1 MGEWSYR
8 WICFFHQGLNIWVF
22 LWNTKTRRVK
32 ENSPP
37 FLAGRSPTP
46 FCALHF
52 IKRQPLQEITH
63 LLATNANAQSVY
75 NGRRMSSVAERR
87 RLLEQ
92 TSGVGNKKRKSPNLS
107 HDNNISSSNLKRPLL
122 RRDLR

>member
-1 MGEWSYR
+1 MELQADLLLPPRSQHLV
-8 WICFFHQGLNIWVF
+8 FSVEHQN
-22 LWNTKTRRVK
+22 K

-46 FCALHF
+46 FSALLF

-63 LLATNANAQSVY
+63 LFATNANAQSVY
-75 NGRRMSSVAERR
+75 NDRRMSSVAERR
-87 RLLEQ
+87 RLVEQ

-107 HDNNISSSNLKRPLL
+107 HDNNISSSNMKKTIA
-122 RRDLR
+122 

>member
-1 MGEWSYR
+1 MELLADLLLPPRSQHLGISVEQ
-8 WICFFHQGLNIWVF
+8 HQN
-22 LWNTKTRRVK
+22 K

-37 FLAGRSPTP
+37 FLAGRSPSP
-46 FCALHF
+46 FSALHL

-63 LLATNANAQSVY
+63 LFATSANAQSIY

-87 RLLEQ
+87 RLVEQ

-107 HDNNISSSNLKRPLL
+107 DDSNVSSSNLKRPLL